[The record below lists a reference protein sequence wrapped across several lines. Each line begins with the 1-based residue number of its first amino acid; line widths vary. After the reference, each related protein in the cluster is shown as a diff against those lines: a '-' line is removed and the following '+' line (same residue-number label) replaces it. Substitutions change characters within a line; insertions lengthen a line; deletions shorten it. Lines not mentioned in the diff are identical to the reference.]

1 MTQPATD
8 TGLRL
13 LQAGTVVD
21 AAGVHASPGVLLVEG
36 STVVAAGS
44 PAQIG
49 SVPEARIESYAGS
62 VLLPAMVNPHTHLDL
77 SALLPRPF
85 DGDFDT
91 WLLAI
96 GDMRRAQG
104 AEDRRHDVQRGIELS
119 LAGGTAWVGD
129 IAGHGHP
136 EAIEVLRTSPLEGT
150 VFVEYFGLG
159 ANQPATAES
168 MQTLARDVPWDEG
181 GVRLGLSPHAP
192 YSCGAEVYEMAMATG
207 LPMATH
213 LAESLEEEQMLAS
226 ASGPMR
232 DLCERLGSWN
242 EAATMPGVHPV
253 TAMESIL
260 AQRASIAVHLNYIDE
275 EHVALLARTGTRV
288 IYCPR
293 ASDYF
298 GHPHAGRSEHRYA
311 QLIDAGVLVS
321 LATDS
326 LQCLDTPD
334 RISPLDEMRHLH
346 VRDGADAMML
356 LAMATVHGAQALE
369 RDPAEVTFAP
379 GPIAGVIAVE
389 VHGARV
395 SGLAGV
401 LSSRH
406 APQWVVGPRRS

>member
-1 MTQPATD
+1 MTQPAKD

-77 SALLPRPF
+77 SALPPRPF

-159 ANQPATAES
+159 ANQSATAES

-181 GVRLGLSPHAP
+181 WRATWAVSPRSVFMWGRGV
-192 YSCGAEVYEMAMATG
+192 
-207 LPMATH
+207 
-213 LAESLEEEQMLAS
+213 
-226 ASGPMR
+226 
-232 DLCERLGSWN
+232 
-242 EAATMPGVHPV
+242 
-253 TAMESIL
+253 
-260 AQRASIAVHLNYIDE
+260 
-275 EHVALLARTGTRV
+275 
-288 IYCPR
+288 
-293 ASDYF
+293 
-298 GHPHAGRSEHRYA
+298 
-311 QLIDAGVLVS
+311 
-321 LATDS
+321 
-326 LQCLDTPD
+326 
-334 RISPLDEMRHLH
+334 
-346 VRDGADAMML
+346 
-356 LAMATVHGAQALE
+356 
-369 RDPAEVTFAP
+369 
-379 GPIAGVIAVE
+379 
-389 VHGARV
+389 
-395 SGLAGV
+395 
-401 LSSRH
+401 
-406 APQWVVGPRRS
+406 

>member
-1 MTQPATD
+1 MTQTAKD

-13 LQAGTVVD
+13 LQAGAVVD

-36 STVVAAGS
+36 STVVAAGE

-49 SVPEARIESYAGS
+49 SVPEAAIESHAQS

-77 SALLPRPF
+77 SALAPRPF
-85 DGDFDT
+85 EGDFDT

-96 GDMRRAQG
+96 GDMRRAQQ
-104 AEDRRHDVQRGIELS
+104 AEDRRRDVQRGIELS

-129 IAGHGHP
+129 IAGHGHR
-136 EAIEVLRTSPLEGT
+136 EAIEVLRSSPLEGT

-159 ANQPATAES
+159 ANQSSTAES
-168 MQTLARDVPWDEG
+168 MQALVRDVAAQRD
-181 GVRLGLSPHAP
+181 GVRLGISPHAP
-192 YSCGAEVYEMAMATG
+192 YSCGAKVYEAALETG

-213 LAESLEEEQMLAS
+213 LAESLEEEEMLAT

-232 DLCERLGSWN
+232 ALCERLGAWN
-242 EAATMPGVHPV
+242 DSATMPGVHPV
-253 TAMESIL
+253 LAMESLL
-260 AQRASIAVHLNYIDE
+260 AQRPSIAVHLNYIEE
-275 EHVALLARTGTRV
+275 EHVEVLARTGTHV

-311 QLIDAGVLVS
+311 QLIDAGVPVA

-346 VRDGADAMML
+346 VRDGADPMML
-356 LAMATVHGAQALE
+356 LAMATVHGAQALD
-369 RDPAEVTFAP
+369 RDPREVTFAP
-379 GPIAGVIAVE
+379 GPVAGVIAVD
-389 VHGARV
+389 GLGTRV
-395 SGLAGV
+395 PGLAGV
-401 LSSRH
+401 LSTRH
-406 APQWVVGPRRS
+406 APQWVVAPTGS